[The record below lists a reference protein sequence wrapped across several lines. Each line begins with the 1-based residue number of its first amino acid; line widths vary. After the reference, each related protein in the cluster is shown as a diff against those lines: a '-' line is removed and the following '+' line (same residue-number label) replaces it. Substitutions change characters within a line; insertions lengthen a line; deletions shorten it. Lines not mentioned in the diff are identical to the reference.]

1 MKRTIR
7 DPRDVVIEPVVSEKS
22 YDLIEDFNIYTFVV
36 DRGANKTQI
45 KQAVSKIFDVTVV
58 SVNTL
63 NRKGKVKRTGYVVG
77 KRKNTKRA
85 LVKLAVGDAIEIL

>member
-1 MKRTIR
+1 M
-7 DPRDVVIEPVVSEKS
+7 VSEKS
-22 YDLIEDFNIYTFVV
+22 YDLIEDYNIYTFVV

-85 LVKLAVGDAIEIL
+85 LVKLAVGDSIEIL